1 MVYQGKTGMY
11 QRILVPLDGSKR
23 AEAILSQVES
33 LAQQCGATIILLEVL
48 EPLTHYAAT
57 VVPELITAGATQR
70 TSEVKQYVH
79 ELQAK
84 LQARGLTV
92 DAIVKRGPVVETI
105 LEVAKDA
112 DADLIALASHG
123 YSGLARILHG
133 SVAAEI
139 LHRARTPL
147 LIQHVEDDEA

>member
-1 MVYQGKTGMY
+1 MY

-23 AEAILSQVES
+23 AEAILPQVES
-33 LAQQCGATIILLEVL
+33 LARQCGARIILLEVL

-57 VVPELITAGATQR
+57 VVPELISAGATQR
-70 TSEVKQYVH
+70 TAGVKQYVH
-79 ELQAK
+79 ELQAN

-92 DAIVKRGPVVETI
+92 DAIVKRGPIVETI
-105 LEVAKDA
+105 LDVARDEA
-112 DADLIALASHG
+112 VDLIALASHG
-123 YSGLARILHG
+123 YSGLTRLLHG

-147 LIQHVEDDEA
+147 LIQHVEDDA

>member
-1 MVYQGKTGMY
+1 MY

-23 AEAILSQVES
+23 AEAILPQVES
-33 LAQQCGATIILLEVL
+33 LARQCGARIILLEVL

-57 VVPELITAGATQR
+57 VVPELISAGATQR
-70 TSEVKQYVH
+70 TAGVKQYVH
-79 ELQAK
+79 ELQAN

-92 DAIVKRGPVVETI
+92 EAIVKRGPIVETI
-105 LEVAKDA
+105 LDVARDEA
-112 DADLIALASHG
+112 VDLIALASHG
-123 YSGLARILHG
+123 YSGLSRLLHG

-147 LIQHVEDDEA
+147 LIQHVEDDA

>member
-1 MVYQGKTGMY
+1 MY

-23 AEAILSQVES
+23 AEAILPQVES
-33 LAQQCGATIILLEVL
+33 LAQQCGARIILLEVL

-57 VVPELITAGATQR
+57 VVPDLISAGATQR
-70 TSEVKQYVH
+70 TAGVKQYVH
-79 ELQAK
+79 ELQAN

-92 DAIVKRGPVVETI
+92 DAIVKRGPIVETI
-105 LEVAKDA
+105 LDVAREEA
-112 DADLIALASHG
+112 VDLIALASHG
-123 YSGLARILHG
+123 YSGLTRLLHG

-147 LIQHVEDDEA
+147 LIQHVEDDA

>member
-1 MVYQGKTGMY
+1 MY

-23 AEAILSQVES
+23 AEAILPQVES
-33 LAQQCGATIILLEVL
+33 LAQQCGARIILLEVL

-57 VVPELITAGATQR
+57 VVPDLISAGATQR
-70 TSEVKQYVH
+70 TAGVKQYVH
-79 ELQAK
+79 DLQAN

-92 DAIVKRGPVVETI
+92 DAIVKRGPIVETI
-105 LEVAKDA
+105 LDVAREEA
-112 DADLIALASHG
+112 VDLIALASHG
-123 YSGLARILHG
+123 YSGLTRLLHG

-147 LIQHVEDDEA
+147 LIQHVEDDA